1 MVQKMNHKKMNNL
14 FQKNNKNKKNLI
26 LNNLHKEIKLLQ
38 NINKD

>member
-1 MVQKMNHKKMNNL
+1 MIQKMNHKKMNNQ
-14 FQKNNKNKKNLI
+14 FHKNNQNKNLI

>member
-1 MVQKMNHKKMNNL
+1 MIQKMNHKKMNNQL
-14 FQKNNKNKKNLI
+14 HKNNLNKNLI